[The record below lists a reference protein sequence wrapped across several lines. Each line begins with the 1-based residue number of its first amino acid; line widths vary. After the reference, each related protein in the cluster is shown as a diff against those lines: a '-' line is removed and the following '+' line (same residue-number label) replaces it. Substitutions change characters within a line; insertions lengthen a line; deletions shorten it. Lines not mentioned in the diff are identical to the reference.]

1 MVIKMKNKTRNII
14 LFLVIA
20 IVVAT
25 GVFLVYKLAFTE
37 QKESKLVNISVT
49 ELENK
54 INNKETFILV
64 ISQTGCS
71 HCEQYLPE
79 LDRTLNEIN
88 KEAYVLN
95 ITGLNSENTTTL
107 AKYANFSGT
116 PTTIFFNEGIQKTT
130 LNRIVGYASKSKI
143 IERLKS
149 LGYID

>member
-1 MVIKMKNKTRNII
+1 MKNKTRNI
-14 LFLVIA
+14 LPFLVIA
-20 IVVAT
+20 IIVAT
-25 GVFLVYKLAFTE
+25 GIFLVYKLAFTD
-37 QKESKLVNISVT
+37 KTESKLKNISVT

-54 INNKETFILV
+54 IENKETFVLV

-79 LDRTLNEIN
+79 LDRTLKEVN

-95 ITGLNSENTTTL
+95 VTGLDKENTATL
-107 AKYANFSGT
+107 SKYVNFSGT
-116 PTTIFFNEGIQKTT
+116 PTTIFFTEGIEKTT
-130 LNRIVGYASKSKI
+130 LNRIVGYASKTKI